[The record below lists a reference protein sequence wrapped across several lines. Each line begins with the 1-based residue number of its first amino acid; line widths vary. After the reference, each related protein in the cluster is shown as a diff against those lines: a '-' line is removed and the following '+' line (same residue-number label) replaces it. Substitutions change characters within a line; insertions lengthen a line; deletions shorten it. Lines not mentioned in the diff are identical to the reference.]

1 MTHTRTRTAVII
13 ALILTLLAGV
23 AGGVA
28 WWVTNNAPSET
39 TTTTPTPVPE
49 VAPEPEVQAP
59 EPTIAPEPD
68 FTYTN
73 FCNADGVADYQL
85 SQGYLPLDFTTAS
98 EVTAPIETF
107 SPLISFEEG
116 ARLMLVDGCEN
127 PVTEPQVTFTP
138 IDVDPEPCRNIP
150 DEQTLRACAP
160 ENQLA
165 TPMASASP
173 SNYLGFLPEWFTAQ
187 ELYEIQTAF
196 GFDSENGQVYD
207 VFAAAGTWQMDIA
220 YEGKNYSL
228 TFTVPQ
234 QF

>member
-1 MTHTRTRTAVII
+1 MTHTRTRTAVVI

-39 TTTTPTPVPE
+39 TATTPTPVPE

-73 FCNADGVADYQL
+73 FCNADGVADYPL
-85 SQGYLPLDFTTAS
+85 DNGHYLPLDFTTAV
-98 EVTAPIETF
+98 EVTAPIESF
-107 SPLISFEEG
+107 SPLVSFEDG
-116 ARLMLVDGCEN
+116 ARLILVDGCEN

-138 IDVDPEPCRNIP
+138 IDVDPEPCRDIP
-150 DEQTLRACAP
+150 DEQTRRACATDA
-160 ENQLA
+160 LT
-165 TPMASASP
+165 TPMASAVP
-173 SNYLGFLPEWFTAQ
+173 SNYVDFLPDWFTAQ
-187 ELYEIQTAF
+187 EFYEIQTAF
-196 GFDSENGQVYD
+196 GFEFENGQVYD

-220 YEGKNYSL
+220 YEGENYSL
-228 TFTVPQ
+228 TLTVPQ